1 MRDQYEDCFIGIQS
15 IPDSV
20 GQYRLGTIF
29 LRNFVTALDYD
40 SNLIMIGQNAASTSD
55 AYIDGDVTD
64 PNIAPPEMHGLTLII
79 VMLAIICMLLVL
91 WFVT

>member
-40 SNLIMIGQNAASTSD
+40 SNLIMIG
-55 AYIDGDVTD
+55 
-64 PNIAPPEMHGLTLII
+64 
-79 VMLAIICMLLVL
+79 
-91 WFVT
+91 